1 MPNSPLITPFSL
13 SLKNTNNPPQTT
25 KVTTKA
31 TKATKAKL
39 KKRAITGK

>member
-1 MPNSPLITPFSL
+1 MPNSLKITPFSL
-13 SLKNTNNPPQTT
+13 NLDSKNNIPQVS

-39 KKRAITGK
+39 KILQ